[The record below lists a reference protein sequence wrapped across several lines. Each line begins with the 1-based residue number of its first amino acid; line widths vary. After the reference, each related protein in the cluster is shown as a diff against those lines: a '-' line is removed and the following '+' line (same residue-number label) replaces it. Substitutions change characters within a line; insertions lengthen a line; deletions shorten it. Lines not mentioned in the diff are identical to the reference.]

1 MKFDVLG
8 RIRNMQLPDGRTA
21 LLYSVYEAISN
32 AIQAAEERFGKAE
45 FAKRG
50 IISILA
56 QTNPDK
62 TLKYLAIS
70 DNGIGLNS
78 KHLEAF
84 ETCDTRQKYALGGK
98 GVGRLVW
105 MKVFDRID
113 VESCYEL
120 GLDRIERVRFRF
132 DPTLENSLVDL
143 QRTPESS
150 SDSVGTKIMLSAV
163 RGDQN
168 AAISPSILTRYI
180 CHHFFPFF
188 IAGSMPRLY
197 VQFGRRDINIADY
210 LDSKID
216 KQGEEKVAIAQG
228 TVGEIDI
235 SHVYV
240 DKSISQE
247 LSNSILLTAQGRVV
261 QSVPIEKKFA
271 LRSLENGR
279 AYVCVVK
286 APFLDAK
293 VDQERTGFKSLE
305 SEIDAI
311 KDAALDAAERF
322 LEAHIAKVRIVQKK
336 LVIEILEEHPQLAVS
351 VKDVDSYVSGLS
363 PSMSEEDIGKTLF
376 TLLYRRERRIRHQI
390 HALEHR
396 DESQPTNDE
405 AIEELVD
412 KVSDDAKRR
421 LAEYTIKRHQIIQI
435 ARSLIRYV
443 SPDNSKYHWEKAVH
457 ELICP
462 MGKMLSAKDYDDH
475 NLWLIDDLL
484 SYYSFFASDKS
495 MAALGIEGEKKE
507 PDLIFL
513 NPHGFRRA
521 GTNDPVVII
530 EFKRPGDEHL
540 SSDPVDQVLDYIERL
555 RSRTVR
561 DVEGEVV
568 SDIHEQTPF
577 ECIIICDLTEG
588 ARTKFKRSVAQT
600 PTPDGMGYYGVSPS
614 HKASIRVMSY
624 GKVFR
629 DAELRNKSFFDK
641 LGLLPQEIRDALSQ
655 SASTVARPQTAETT
669 A

>member
-32 AIQAAEERFGKAE
+32 AIQAIEERFGKAE

-50 IISILA
+50 IISIMA

-78 KHLEAF
+78 AHLEAF

-105 MKVFDRID
+105 IKVFDKID
-113 VESCYEL
+113 VESCYEV
-120 GLDRIERVRFRF
+120 GFHDFEKINFRF
-132 DPTLENSLVDL
+132 DPQREDSLVN
-143 QRTPESS
+143 PKKGKG
-150 SDSVGTKIMLSAV
+150 SDGEVGTKIILSEV
-163 RGDQN
+163 KGDQN
-168 AAISPSILTRYI
+168 AAISPTILSRYI
-180 CHHFFPFF
+180 CHHFFPYF

-197 VQFGRRDINIADY
+197 VQFGRRDINISEY

-216 KQGEEKVAIAQG
+216 NRGEV
-228 TVGEIDI
+228 TVDVIVGAVGQIRI

-240 DKSISQE
+240 DKSISQD

-261 QSVPIEKKFA
+261 QSVAIEKKFA
-271 LRSLENGR
+271 LRSLENGK

-286 APFLDAK
+286 GAFLDAR

-305 SEIDAI
+305 SEIEAI
-311 KDAALDAAERF
+311 KEAALEAAEQF
-322 LEAHIAKVRIVQKK
+322 LESHIATVRTVQKRH
-336 LVIEILEEHPQLAVS
+336 VIEVLEEHPQLAVS
-351 VKDVDSYVSGLS
+351 VKNVDEYVSSLS
-363 PSMSEEDIGKTLF
+363 PGMAEEDIGKTLF
-376 TLLYRRERRIRHQI
+376 TLLYRHERKLKHQI
-390 HALEHR
+390 DSISNSEA
-396 DESQPTNDE
+396 PTKSDQKQ
-405 AIEELVD
+405 AIEALVD
-412 KVSDDAKRR
+412 KVTDDAKRR

-435 ARSLIRYV
+435 ARSLLRYRDEERR
-443 SPDNSKYHWEKAVH
+443 SYHWERTLH
-457 ELICP
+457 DLICP
-462 MGKMLSAKDYDDH
+462 MGKMLSAKDYDEH

-484 SYYSFFASDKS
+484 SYYSFFASDKAMS
-495 MAALGIEGEKKE
+495 AFGISDERKE

-513 NPHGFRRA
+513 NPHGFRRE

-530 EFKRPGDEHL
+530 EFKRPGDENL

-555 RSRTVR
+555 RTHTVR
-561 DVEGEVV
+561 DVQGQVV
-568 SDIHEQTPF
+568 SDISLVTPF
-577 ECIIICDLTEG
+577 ECIVICDLTES
-588 ARTKFKRSVAQT
+588 ARRKFERSVAQT
-600 PTPDGMGYYGVSPS
+600 PTPDGLGYYGFSPN

-624 GKVFR
+624 SKLFR
-629 DAELRNKSFFDK
+629 DAEMRNKSFFDR
-641 LGLLPQEIRDALSQ
+641 LGLVPEEVRKSLS
-655 SASTVARPQTAETT
+655 AAAE
-669 A
+669 AAE